1 MDLCDLNTANK
12 RMQDTVS
19 CHLVSPK
26 DIRDTV
32 CTVWTH
38 CGFSNGHKGIHTCN

>member
-1 MDLCDLNTANK
+1 MDLYDLHTANK

-19 CHLVSPK
+19 CHLVSPE
-26 DIRDTV
+26 DIRDV
-32 CTVWTH
+32 CTAWTH